1 MRDMS
6 PPSRQLRSLA
16 ARSCIALALIS
27 GASMVGCGQQLNVGS
42 DVLWTARFED
52 GDLSEWMKVTGGGVS
67 AFPAPNAVEVS
78 SDHARRGQY
87 AARLTIQTPSDGS
100 QANAGLFRT
109 GFLPVEAYY
118 SAWYYLPSAVTVG
131 TYWVIF
137 KFRLRTDA
145 TDPSTTTEFYDLD
158 LVNSSPGQMSLI
170 LYNHRTPVHEIPL
183 DPPHPSVP
191 IGTWFQIESF
201 YRNAQDSTGRLTFWL
216 DGEPIIDI
224 NGQPMAPTSWIEW
237 EVCSIGEDLMP
248 SPAVIYIDD
257 CALSQTRVG
266 TTGRIVN

>member
-1 MRDMS
+1 MGR
-6 PPSRQLRSLA
+6 RLRGCAARIAGAVGLA
-16 ARSCIALALIS
+16 ALVA
-27 GASMVGCGQQLNVGS
+27 GCGPDLSVGS
-42 DVLWTARFED
+42 DVLWSATFES
-52 GDLSEWMKVTGGGVS
+52 GSFSEWTDVGRGAE
-67 AFPAPNAVEVS
+67 AFPEPGDSIVVS
-78 SDHARRGQY
+78 SDRAHDGSYSAK
-87 AARLTIQTPSDGS
+87 LTIDTSM
-100 QANAGLFRT
+100 AGEQQNTLLSRV
-109 GFLPVEAYY
+109 GDLPVEGYY